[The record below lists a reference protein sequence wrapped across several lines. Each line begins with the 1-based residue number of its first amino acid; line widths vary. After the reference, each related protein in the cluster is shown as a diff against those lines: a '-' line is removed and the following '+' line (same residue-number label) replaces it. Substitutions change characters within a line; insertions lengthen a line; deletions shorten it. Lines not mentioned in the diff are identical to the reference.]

1 MNNPQLSIIIPAY
14 NEEENISTTLES
26 LIGQFDQE
34 GNPLNKNC
42 FQIVV
47 VDNGSSD
54 KTANIVKNLQKTNA
68 KPEIHLIREP
78 SKGVIAARIAGYNF
92 VIKNQKI
99 TSEFL
104 ASGDADITFHPKW
117 VYEIL
122 KTFKKEG
129 ADVIS
134 NAGCFHHDFWVRV
147 PNLAQRY
154 LEEIGTIFFNPETID
169 WLNVKGKRFLFTEQ
183 IFWDFMR
190 PVTDGCFAIRKET
203 YLKAGGYT
211 REFLDGQKTQEVYG
225 EGWRLVFKL
234 ERMDTKIIYLNKA
247 PYSSSPRRL
256 LEEPKKFLGNQSYEG
271 QMADLRGR
279 DMDLYQRLNELSK
292 KISLE
297 EVKRYIVEY
306 YILLKCITRP
316 PLIRQNIHYFGYLA
330 EEIEERIKNFWLEE
344 ENREGK
350 ELFTLSRNLVNDYF
364 ERLLETIP
372 RQLVK

>member
-1 MNNPQLSIIIPAY
+1 MGNPQLTIIIPAY
-14 NEEENISTTLES
+14 NEEENISTTLKS
-26 LIGQFDQE
+26 LVNQFDQE
-34 GNPLNKNC
+34 GNPLDKNC
-42 FQIVV
+42 YQIVV

-54 KTANIVKNLQKTNA
+54 KTANIVKNLQKTSA
-68 KPEIHLIREP
+68 KPKIHLIRE
-78 SKGVIAARIAGYNF
+78 STKGVVAARITGYNF

-99 TSEFL
+99 TSELL

-122 KTFKKEG
+122 KTFEKEG

-134 NAGCFHHDFWVRV
+134 NAGCFQHDFWIKV

-154 LEEIGTIFFNPETID
+154 LDEVGTIFFNPETID
-169 WLNVKGKRFLFTEQ
+169 WLNVKGKKFLFTEQ
-183 IFWDFMR
+183 IFWDFVR
-190 PVTDGCFAIRKET
+190 PVTDGCFAIRKEA
-203 YLKAGGYT
+203 YIKAGGYT
-211 REFLDGQKTQEVYG
+211 REFLDEQKTQEVYG

-234 ERMDTKIIYLNKA
+234 ERMNTKIIYLNKA

-256 LEEPKKFLGNQSYEG
+256 LEEPEKFLGNQSYEG
-271 QMADLRGR
+271 KMADLRR
-279 DMDLYQRLNELSK
+279 QDMDLYQRLNELAK
-292 KISLE
+292 EISLE

-316 PLIRQNIHYFGYLA
+316 FLIRRNIHYFGYLA
-330 EEIEERIKNFWLEE
+330 EEIEKRIQNFWLEE

-350 ELFTLSRNLVNDYF
+350 ELFAFSRNLVNDYF
-364 ERLLETIP
+364 ERLLKTIP